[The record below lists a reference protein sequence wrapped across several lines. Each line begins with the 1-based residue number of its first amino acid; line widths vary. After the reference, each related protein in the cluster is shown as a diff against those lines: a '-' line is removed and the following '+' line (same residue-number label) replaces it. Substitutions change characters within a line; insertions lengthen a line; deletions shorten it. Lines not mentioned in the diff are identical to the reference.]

1 MIGGVVSEVC
11 PCIVDKIG
19 LDRKNDDTMVINK
32 EVKHSVT
39 KWKTH
44 NLMDLFL
51 SNHHVIE
58 RWKLI
63 KDFLFLRKSA

>member
-11 PCIVDKIG
+11 PCIVDKIW
-19 LDRKNDDTMVINK
+19 LDRKNDDIMVINK

-44 NLMDLFL
+44 NLMDLFP
-51 SNHHVIE
+51 SNYQVIE